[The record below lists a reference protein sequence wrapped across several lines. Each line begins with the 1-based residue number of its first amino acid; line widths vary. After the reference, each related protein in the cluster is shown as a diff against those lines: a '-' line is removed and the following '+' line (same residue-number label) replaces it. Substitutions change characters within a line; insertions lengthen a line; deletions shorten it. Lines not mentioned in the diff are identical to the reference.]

1 MTKREIVKAIAAKT
15 GLTQAQAK
23 EAVQETLNAMIE
35 QLSRAG
41 RLELR
46 NFGVFEVRKR
56 RARTARNPR
65 TGESVK
71 VPARKVVVFKPG
83 KLMEQNIRKKRRR

>member
-65 TGESVK
+65 SGEPVK

>member
-65 TGESVK
+65 TGEPVK